1 MTRSEVTTRRWNVI
15 ARRNVISRRKV
26 IAHGKLIARRNN
38 PAVGESPDYG
48 RHVLP
53 GGHLRDQLFDLTLG
67 LVRRPLEERVS
78 VPCGEVGCELGDPAQ
93 VKTPIAQHLE
103 EDRVLAGRPGHGDPQ
118 VGLALR
124 EVKSPGAIREHR
136 REGLT
141 GVELPPAHFGD
152 VRDEVLLDAAGL
164 AEDLAQAAKE
174 VVVGQS
180 REWAARDGE
189 G

>member
-1 MTRSEVTTRRWNVI
+1 VI
-15 ARRNVISRRKV
+15 ARRLKV
-26 IAHGKLIARRNN
+26 IARRRVIARETAS
-38 PAVGESPDYG
+38 AVGQSPDQG

-53 GGHLRDQLFDLTLG
+53 RGKLGDQLLDLALG
-67 LVRRPLEERVS
+67 PVRRPLEERLAI
-78 VPCGEVGCELGDPAQ
+78 PCGEVGRELDDPAE

-124 EVKSPGAIREHR
+124 EVESAGAIREHR

-141 GVELPPAHFGD
+141 GVELPPVHFGD

-164 AEDLAQAAKE
+164 AEDLGQAAKE
-174 VVVGQS
+174 VVVG
-180 REWAARDGE
+180 E
-189 G
+189 